1 MGGAWRRLYSLRAI
15 MRLIRA
21 ISALPS
27 SLACCNAKA
36 QATAARDSVSG
47 VNLDEEW
54 ANLVR
59 FQQTYQAAG
68 RVMSVA
74 HDAPGLASSVNIG
87 AFNLGN
93 ALGAI
98 AGASVLNMGLSYTA
112 VSFAGAGLSALAL
125 VLVLIQ
131 MKLAANKAL
140 DDYQTCS

>member
-1 MGGAWRRLYSLRAI
+1 MVFTTPLLALKFVALNAAI
-15 MRLIRA
+15 PLVE
-21 ISALPS
+21 PS
-27 SLACCNAKA
+27 AKA
-36 QATAARDSVSG
+36 LLIVMMLLFPNLATTAIGAALAFMNWG
-47 VNLDEEW
+47 
-54 ANLVR
+54 
-59 FQQTYQAAG
+59 AAAFAVVPPLQK

-98 AGASVLNMGLSYTA
+98 AGASVLNMGLSYSA
-112 VSFAGAGLSALAL
+112 VSFTGAGLSALAL